1 MYLHALV
8 WHFLHTTFS
17 VISPSFLSFAPF
29 PCISPLYSIFKTPG
43 PKVCQILC
51 TTTWFFT
58 SEIVCSDVDHIGRVY
73 RRYFWLLDLVPPHL
87 LDRSLWTP
95 SIGGV
100 QSEFGSEYKA
110 QGHGRRKN
118 SLAHGAQSSV
128 FRRHSS
134 CYILHKSFSRTYNL
148 RGAIT
153 LERFSHSCRK

>member
-1 MYLHALV
+1 MYLRALV
-8 WHFLHTTFS
+8 WHLLHTTFS
-17 VISPSFLSFAPF
+17 VVSPSFLSFAPF
-29 PCISPLYSIFKTPG
+29 PCISPLCSIFKTLG
-43 PKVCQILC
+43 PEVFQILC
-51 TTTWFFT
+51 RTTWFFS
-58 SEIVCSDVDHIGRVY
+58 SEIVYSGVDHIGRVY

-87 LDRSLWTP
+87 QGRSLGTP
-95 SIGGV
+95 FTGGV

-110 QGHGRRKN
+110 QGCGRRKN

-148 RGAIT
+148 QGAIT